1 MQNLKN
7 VDKKDNKKIL
17 KRQFLINKVQKLLL
31 ISKEKECINFY
42 LEDIE
47 PRSIKLLKIE
57 TKGYILIY
65 SFSQVIDYS

>member
-31 ISKEKECINFY
+31 ISKEKECINFLFGRY
-42 LEDIE
+42 
-47 PRSIKLLKIE
+47 
-57 TKGYILIY
+57 
-65 SFSQVIDYS
+65 